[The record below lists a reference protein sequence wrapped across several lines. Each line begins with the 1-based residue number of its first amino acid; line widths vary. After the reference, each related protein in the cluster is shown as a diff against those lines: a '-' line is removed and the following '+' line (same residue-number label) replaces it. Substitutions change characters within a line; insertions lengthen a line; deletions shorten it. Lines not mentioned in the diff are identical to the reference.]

1 MNDSF
6 DKFLEQGEQ
15 RSPEWLAAR
24 VGFTSA
30 SRFKDVVDKLKSG
43 KPGAKRE
50 AYFWEK
56 VIERLTGQPATHY
69 ESVAM
74 QWGTENEAEARQQ
87 YEAHT
92 GALVEETGFIH
103 HPTLEWVGGSP
114 DGKIDSDGVVEI
126 KNPFNSANH
135 LQCFL
140 TGFPEEHRAQ
150 TQGLLWLMD
159 RQWVDCM
166 SYDRRLPAPL
176 NLYIERQQRDEEYC
190 VMLEAEVTVFN
201 SEVAAMVEKL
211 KAIK

>member
-1 MNDSF
+1 MSLKEFAEDG
-6 DKFLEQGEQ
+6 EQG
-15 RSPEWLAAR
+15 SLSWLMSR
-24 VGFTSA
+24 LGHCTA
-30 SRFKDVVDKLKSG
+30 SRFKDVIDKLKNG
-43 KPGAKRE
+43 NPGAKRNS
-50 AYFWEK
+50 YMWELT
-56 VIERLTGQPATHY
+56 IERLTGQPATHY
-69 ESVAM
+69 ESAAM

-103 HPTLEWVGGSP
+103 HPSLEWVGGSP
-114 DGKIDSDGVVEI
+114 DGKIDSVGVVEI

-159 RQWVDCM
+159 RQWVDCV

-176 NLYIERQQRDEEYC
+176 NLYIERQQRDEDYC
-190 VMLEAEVTVFN
+190 VMLAAEITVFN
-201 SEVAAMVEKL
+201 AEVAAMVEKL
-211 KAIK
+211 RTIK